1 MSQTKVLLVDDH
13 EMVTQGL
20 KMILEQRKE
29 IKVVGAVSN
38 GQEAVDFVN
47 DNHVDLAVMDIS
59 MPVMNGLVA
68 SKIIK
73 SDYPHVKILVLTTYN
88 HKKLIHQLVE
98 MKVDGC
104 MLKDQSGKRLV
115 TAIER
120 LMSGKSYF
128 DDVGDFEGQA
138 EETVLGER
146 EIQILKAYCL
156 DKSYVEIADEF
167 GLSKLTVKTHLRNIR
182 KKLNLKDASE
192 LIEYSI
198 NQGLI

>member
-1 MSQTKVLLVDDH
+1 MSQTKILLVDDH

-20 KMILEQRKE
+20 KMILEQRKD
-29 IKVVGAVSN
+29 IKVVGAVTN
-38 GQEAVDFVN
+38 GQEAVDFVKE
-47 DNHVDLAVMDIS
+47 NHIDLAVMDIS

-73 SDYPHVKILVLTTYN
+73 SDHPHVKILVLTTYN
-88 HKKLIHQLVE
+88 HRKLIHQLVE
-98 MKVDGC
+98 MNVDGC
-104 MLKDQSGKRLV
+104 LLKDQSGKSLV

-128 DDVGDFEGQA
+128 DDVADFSVQA
-138 EETVLGER
+138 EDPILGER
-146 EIQILKAYCL
+146 EIQILKAYCM
-156 DKSYVEIADEF
+156 DKSYEEIADEY

-182 KKLNLKDASE
+182 KKLNLKRASE
-192 LIEYSI
+192 LLEYSI